1 MSLLPILIG
10 IAGLLVIGTWA
21 LAIMS
26 AMQIVSL
33 APEGEKFKVYGQLG
47 WWQFDKIRAAVGPA
61 AEQPIRTYRR
71 AFIVFIVIVILGAA
85 AVPLVAQALT

>member
-1 MSLLPILIG
+1 VG
-10 IAGLLVIGTWA
+10 AGDHVGNA
-21 LAIMS
+21 NCQS
-26 AMQIVSL
+26 RPRRREDQS
-33 APEGEKFKVYGQLG
+33 YGQLG